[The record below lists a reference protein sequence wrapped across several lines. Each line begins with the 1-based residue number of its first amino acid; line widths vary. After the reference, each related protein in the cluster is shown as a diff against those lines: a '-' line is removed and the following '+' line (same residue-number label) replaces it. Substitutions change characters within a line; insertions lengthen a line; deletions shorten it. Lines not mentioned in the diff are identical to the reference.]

1 MSKQHHHIWVIVIL
15 VLAIVVAHSAP
26 VIANEFYTDN
36 INESLIIPTPIP
48 KRVRISISTKE
59 KKGRKYSNVF
69 EGNIGNI
76 SHQITPNH
84 IDTPTSIHSTSLCR
98 LGSDK
103 LNYSVIQNDVKFDIQ
118 NDHLIYFVK
127 AENNHHIK
135 TGKLELSHN
144 FDGVIKEAKSIWYL
158 FDDQEWD
165 FSNKWIF
172 KDSKNSYYVPENN
185 TIIEFKKSETYE
197 LSPLVSKESKYFTV
211 IINF

>member
-1 MSKQHHHIWVIVIL
+1 MTKQHHHHIWVIVIL

-26 VIANEFYTDN
+26 VIVNEFYTEKTDEPFTVPLPLPVKN
-36 INESLIIPTPIP
+36 I
-48 KRVRISISTKE
+48 ISTKE

-69 EGNIGNI
+69 EGNTCVNGNTGTE
-76 SHQITPNH
+76 QENITTDP
-84 IDTPTSIHSTSLCR
+84 IHSASLCR
-98 LGSDK
+98 LGSDE
-103 LNYSVIQNDVKFDIQ
+103 LNYSVIQNDSKFDIQ
-118 NDHLIYFVK
+118 NDHLLYFVK

-158 FDDQEWD
+158 FDNQDWD

-172 KDSKNSYYVPENN
+172 KDSKNSYYAPENN
-185 TIIEFKKSETYE
+185 TIIEFEKSETYE
-197 LSPLVSKESKYFTV
+197 LSPLVSEESKYFTV